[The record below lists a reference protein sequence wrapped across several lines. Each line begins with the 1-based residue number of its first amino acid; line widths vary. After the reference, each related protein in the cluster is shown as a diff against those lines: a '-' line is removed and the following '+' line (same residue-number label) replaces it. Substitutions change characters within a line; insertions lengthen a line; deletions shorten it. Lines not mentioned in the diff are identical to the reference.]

1 MATRAQQVI
10 PVSQARTDI
19 STILDSF
26 TSSTS
31 SEPVFIGAH
40 RKAEAVLVPVSIWEE
55 ILNVF
60 EDIEIGNIIRARSQS
75 KSISFEGEKVSEG
88 LKELLNIN

>member
-19 STILDSF
+19 STILKSF
-26 TSSTS
+26 TSSSS

-40 RKAEAVLVPVSIWEE
+40 RKAEAVLVPVSLWEE
-55 ILNVF
+55 ILDVF
-60 EDIEIGNIIRARSQS
+60 EDIEIGKIVLKRASGISNRQPFEEIVKKLNLS
-75 KSISFEGEKVSEG
+75 K
-88 LKELLNIN
+88 

>member
-1 MATRAQQVI
+1 MVIRVQQVI

-19 STILDSF
+19 SIILDSF

-40 RKAEAVLVPVSIWEE
+40 RKAEAVLVPVSLWEE

-60 EDIEIGNIIRARSQS
+60 EDIEIGKIVRTRSQRE
-75 KSISFEGEKVSEG
+75 SISFEGEAVSKG

>member
-10 PVSQARTDI
+10 PVSQARIDI
-19 STILDSF
+19 STILKSF

-40 RKAEAVLVPVSIWEE
+40 RKAEAVLVPVSLWEE

-60 EDIEIGNIIRARSQS
+60 EDIEIGKIVLERASGTSNRQPFDEIV
-75 KSISFEGEKVSEG
+75 KKLE
-88 LKELLNIN
+88 LKKPV

>member
-1 MATRAQQVI
+1 LRYSEQIAGQLESRFGNMAIRAQQVI

-19 STILDSF
+19 STILASF

-40 RKAEAVLVPVSIWEE
+40 RKAEAVLVPVSLWEE
-55 ILNVF
+55 ILDVF
-60 EDIEIGNIIRARSQS
+60 EDIEIGKI
-75 KSISFEGEKVSEG
+75 V
-88 LKELLNIN
+88 L

>member
-19 STILDSF
+19 STILKSF
-26 TSSTS
+26 TSNSS

-40 RKAEAVLVPVSIWEE
+40 RKAEAVLVPVSLWEE
-55 ILNVF
+55 ILDVF
-60 EDIEIGNIIRARSQS
+60 EDIEIGKIVLERASG
-75 KSISFEGEKVSEG
+75 ISNRQTFEEIVKKLE
-88 LKELLNIN
+88 LKKPI

>member
-26 TSSTS
+26 TSGTS

-40 RKAEAVLVPVSIWEE
+40 RKAEAVLVPVSLWEE

-60 EDIEIGNIIRARSQS
+60 EDIEIGKIVLERASG
-75 KSISFEGEKVSEG
+75 ISNQQPFEEIVKK
-88 LKELLNIN
+88 LDLRN

>member
-19 STILDSF
+19 STILESF
-26 TSSTS
+26 TSSSS

-40 RKAEAVLVPVSIWEE
+40 RKAEAVLVPVSLWED
-55 ILNVF
+55 ILDVF
-60 EDIEIGNIIRARSQS
+60 EDIEIGKIVLERASG
-75 KSISFEGEKVSEG
+75 ISNQQPFEEIVKKLE
-88 LKELLNIN
+88 LKKPL

>member
-19 STILDSF
+19 STILKSF
-26 TSSTS
+26 TSSSS

-40 RKAEAVLVPVSIWEE
+40 RKAEAVLVPVSLWEE
-55 ILNVF
+55 ILDVF
-60 EDIEIGNIIRARSQS
+60 EDIEIGKIVLERASG
-75 KSISFEGEKVSEG
+75 ISNRQTFEEIVKKLE
-88 LKELLNIN
+88 LKKPI

>member
-19 STILDSF
+19 STILKSF
-26 TSSTS
+26 TSSSS

-40 RKAEAVLVPVSIWEE
+40 RKAEAVLVPVSLWEE
-55 ILNVF
+55 ILDVF
-60 EDIEIGNIIRARSQS
+60 EDIEIGKIVLERASG
-75 KSISFEGEKVSEG
+75 KSNQQPFEEIVKKLN
-88 LKELLNIN
+88 LKK

>member
-19 STILDSF
+19 STILASF

-40 RKAEAVLVPVSIWEE
+40 RKAEAVLVPVSLWEE
-55 ILNVF
+55 IHTTKQPQAVRNLTQF
-60 EDIEIGNIIRARSQS
+60 W
-75 KSISFEGEKVSEG
+75 G
-88 LKELLNIN
+88 LFLKCPHT

>member
-19 STILDSF
+19 STILKSF

-40 RKAEAVLVPVSIWEE
+40 RKAEAVLVPVSLWEE
-55 ILNVF
+55 ILDVF
-60 EDIEIGNIIRARSQS
+60 EDIEIGKIVLDRASG
-75 KSISFEGEKVSEG
+75 ISNRQPFEEIVKKLE
-88 LKELLNIN
+88 LKKPL